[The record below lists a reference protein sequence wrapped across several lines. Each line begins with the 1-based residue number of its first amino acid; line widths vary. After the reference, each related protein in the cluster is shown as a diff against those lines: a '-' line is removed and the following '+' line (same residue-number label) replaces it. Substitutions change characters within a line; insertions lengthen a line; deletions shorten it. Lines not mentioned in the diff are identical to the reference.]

1 MNHYLPFI
9 VIGLTSG
16 SVYSLAAVGLVLTYR
31 TSRILNFAHGSLATV
46 TVLVFFAL
54 VNRAGV
60 PWRISVALA
69 VLAVGPAVGVLF
81 QVLGRRLS
89 PLTTAAKV
97 LATIGLVLF
106 ISGAVTLWGSQA
118 FGAGNP
124 GPRPSLPGSL
134 VRILGVNVGVDQI
147 IIVAVGLF
155 VTLLLHLVLE
165 HTAVGRSMRAVVDN
179 PDLLA
184 LAGHN
189 PASAQRAGWALGVG
203 FVTLSGLLLVLSPSY
218 SVPVG
223 NLYLFVL
230 QAFGAAA
237 IGGFRSLPITYL
249 GGLLLGVGS
258 SISTKWVAQIPI
270 LGGLPSALPFIVL
283 FLVLVAAP
291 RYLSPQT
298 DQRER
303 PLRPRVIEVSRRWR
317 IPLSLVVTGTLLVVP
332 LSENAH
338 LIATGNEGLSY
349 TIIFLGLSL
358 LVRTS
363 GQVSLCQL
371 GLAAVGAS
379 IFAHAADTFGVP
391 WLAAVVLG
399 GLAAAAIGAIV
410 AIPAIRVSGI
420 YLAVATY
427 GFGVLLEEFLYPTR
441 YLFGVGNLIAPR
453 PGLGPF
459 HGSDDT
465 TYFVMLT
472 LVFLASLAAVTG
484 VRRAR
489 LGRLLRA
496 LADSPVALEAQGTST
511 NITRVAAFVISAF
524 FAGIGGA
531 LLVSQLQ
538 FLDASRFSSMSSLT
552 LVVVVFTLRLAE
564 PLSSLLAAAALV
576 VVPSFL
582 SPTASVWW
590 LDIGFGAATIVT
602 ALTGS
607 ARWLPRVQWTPP
619 RARAVSNAGG
629 SFRAPERVITPSSTH
644 GSSEGLQLRDVSVR
658 FKGIVAVDNVSLNV
672 PVGQITGLIGP
683 NGAGKT
689 TIFNFC
695 SGLVRPD
702 GGRLL
707 LNGRDVSSLSPSAR
721 ARAGL
726 GRTFQQVNLFGSLAV
741 RQNVEL
747 GAEGAMA
754 GARTFTHVVATR
766 RQALVIREAA
776 QATMDLVG
784 INPLADRVAGSLS
797 TGEQRLVELARCLA
811 GSFDVL
817 LLDEPSAGLDPVET
831 ERFGDI
837 LTRVVAERGVGI
849 LLIEH
854 NMSLV
859 LEICNQVSV
868 LDFGQLIFEGSPS
881 EVLASETVR
890 AAYLGSGGLKPR

>member
-1 MNHYLPFI
+1 MNQYLPFV

-46 TVLVFFAL
+46 TVLLFFAL
-54 VNRAGV
+54 VNRAGI
-60 PWRISVALA
+60 PWRISAALA
-69 VLAVGPAVGVLF
+69 VFAVGPAVGVLF
-81 QVLGRRLS
+81 QMLGRRLS

-118 FGAGNP
+118 FGAGTTAP
-124 GPRPSLPGSL
+124 PPSLPGSL

-147 IIVAVGLF
+147 IIVVVGLF
-155 VTLLLHLVLE
+155 VTLLLHLLLE

-223 NLYLFVL
+223 NLYIFVL

-258 SISTKWVAQIPI
+258 SLSTKWVAQIPL
-270 LGGLPSALPFIVL
+270 LGGLPSALPFVVL
-283 FLVLVAAP
+283 FLVLVAVP

-298 DQRER
+298 EQRGL
-303 PLRPRVIEVSRRWR
+303 PLRPRIIEVSLRWR
-317 IPLSLVVTGTLLVVP
+317 IPLTLLVTGALLVVG
-332 LSENAH
+332 LSKNAH

-349 TIIFLGLSL
+349 AVIFLGLSL

-391 WLAAVVLG
+391 WLAAVLLG
-399 GLAAAAIGAIV
+399 GLAAAAIGAVV

-427 GFGVLLEEFLYPTR
+427 GFGVLLEELLYPTR
-441 YLFGVGNLIAPR
+441 YFFGIGDVTTTR
-453 PGLGPF
+453 PELGPF
-459 HGSDDT
+459 HGSDNT

-472 LVFLASLAAVTG
+472 LVFVVSWAAVTG

-496 LADSPVALEAQGTST
+496 LADSPTALEAQGTST

-531 LLVSQLQ
+531 LLVSQLG
-538 FLDASRFSSMSSLT
+538 FLDASQFSSMSSLT
-552 LVVVVFTLRLAE
+552 LVVVVFTLRVAE
-564 PLSSLLAAAALV
+564 PLSSLMASAALV
-576 VVPSFL
+576 VVPTFL
-582 SPTASVWW
+582 SPKASVWW
-590 LDIGFGAATIVT
+590 LDIGFGAVAIVT

-607 ARWLPRVQWTPP
+607 AKWLPRVQWIPTPARDVP
-619 RARAVSNAGG
+619 NAEGSSRAV
-629 SFRAPERVITPSSTH
+629 ERRFVPSSIH
-644 GSSEGLQLRDVSVR
+644 GPTEGLELQDVSVR
-658 FKGIVAVDNVSLNV
+658 FKGIVAVDNLSLNV
-672 PVGQITGLIGP
+672 PMGHISGLIGP

-695 SGLVRPD
+695 SGLVRPE

-707 LNGRDVSSLSPSAR
+707 LHGRDISSLSASAR

-726 GRTFQQVNLFGSLAV
+726 GRTFQQVNLFSSLTV
-741 RQNVEL
+741 QQNVEL
-747 GAEGAMA
+747 GSEGAFA
-754 GARTFTHVVATR
+754 GARTLTHVVATR
-766 RQALVIREAA
+766 RQALVTREAA
-776 QATMDLVG
+776 RAAMDLVG
-784 INPLADRVAGSLS
+784 ISPLANRVAGSLS
-797 TGEQRLVELARCLA
+797 TGEQRLVELTRCLA
-811 GSFDVL
+811 GSFHVL

-831 ERFGDI
+831 ERFGAI
-837 LTRVVAERGVGI
+837 LTRVVDERGIGI
-849 LLIEH
+849 LVIEH
-854 NMSLV
+854 NVSLV
-859 LEICNQVSV
+859 LKICTRVCV

-881 EVLASETVR
+881 EVLASDTVR
-890 AAYLGSGGLKPR
+890 AAYLGSGGSEPR